1 MAAFH
6 FGRRASVRSGPIG
19 NSVETVRDDSLSQRS
34 RPLGMRTRDR
44 PVVGGTAGLFS
55 DDAFDVRGQRM
66 TDSATRR
73 RPTRA
78 DRRSQERQTMIS
90 RVGLLE
96 QDEKVSFCLVRNVS
110 STGIQIKLY
119 TPSAHPGEVVVRV
132 ADEDPMHGRIVWI
145 SDGNAGIRFE
155 AEIDPVTLLRLQQK
169 LSQERRR
176 SMPRV
181 RTTSHAA
188 MRVNGR
194 KVRAELA
201 DISSMGARVTT
212 SRSLEVGTLAFI
224 TLPELPEIRAYVR
237 WTDGQ
242 ESGLVFEPPIPMKV
256 IGQWLDDRLP
266 ATA

>member
-1 MAAFH
+1 
-6 FGRRASVRSGPIG
+6 
-19 NSVETVRDDSLSQRS
+19 
-34 RPLGMRTRDR
+34 
-44 PVVGGTAGLFS
+44 
-55 DDAFDVRGQRM
+55 
-66 TDSATRR
+66 
-73 RPTRA
+73 
-78 DRRSQERQTMIS
+78 
-90 RVGLLE
+90 
-96 QDEKVSFCLVRNVS
+96 
-110 STGIQIKLY
+110 
-119 TPSAHPGEVVVRV
+119 
-132 ADEDPMHGRIVWI
+132 
-145 SDGNAGIRFE
+145 
-155 AEIDPVTLLRLQQK
+155 
-169 LSQERRR
+169 
-176 SMPRV
+176 MPRV